1 MRFLDLCEDM
11 TAASEIQKITETWT
25 PLRHPGPY
33 QTWLQEAT
41 IPLHCSSFSTT
52 ANTTVKHWGLFDL
65 RNGPCTHVIN
75 YFIDRDKGE
84 PGSRETAFYADR
96 YHLPCYMSLVYYS
109 YLAKRI
115 DTWRPAAPVIPIFS
129 FLPIISNIFPIST
142 GLKFFVS
149 QPCSSQQFADFLKN

>member
-1 MRFLDLCEDM
+1 M
-11 TAASEIQKITETWT
+11 
-25 PLRHPGPY
+25 
-33 QTWLQEAT
+33 
-41 IPLHCSSFSTT
+41 
-52 ANTTVKHWGLFDL
+52 
-65 RNGPCTHVIN
+65 IN

-84 PGSRETAFYADR
+84 HGSRETAFYADR

-149 QPCSSQQFADFLKN
+149 QPCSSQQFADFLKNKTRVGNLFTITGRMSCALSLPGRKINYLYLIILPLSDYKRQ